1 MTRVPNSF
9 SGAAQLAGVA
19 LEGAAARRPL
29 FALPVEAGL
38 PGLFAADFPGA
49 GFLYHDYAVYR
60 RDREAA
66 EAGAVAGATLSFAV
80 GPAAEDGPYDLAVV
94 FFPKG
99 KEAASCA
106 FAAVSRGLEAGARV
120 MVVGSK
126 RSGVR
131 AAGRLIEAAIG
142 PVTDTRSARHCV
154 LVEAGKT
161 VDTPPEPE
169 AIEYTAAVLGHE
181 VHVVSL
187 PGVFSHGRLD
197 DGTRFLLD
205 NLPPLGSRRALDWG
219 CGCGVIGAALLLS
232 GRAKEVDFV
241 DSGVMSLEATRR
253 TLAANELDAADVH
266 ASDIL
271 SDVRGRY
278 DLIISNP
285 PFHSGQRTDF
295 AVTENLVREARRH
308 LTRAGRLLIVISAF
322 IKCEPWFRESLG
334 PYRIIA
340 DNGRYRIIE
349 GQRRRR
355 RHDT

>member
-1 MTRVPNSF
+1 MTHVPNVF
-9 SGAAQLAGVA
+9 SGAAQLAGMA

-49 GFLYHDYAVYR
+49 HFLYHDYVVYR

-66 EAGAVAGATLSFAV
+66 EAGAAAGATLSFAV
-80 GPAAEDGPYDLAVV
+80 EPAAEGGPYDLAVV
-94 FFPKG
+94 FFPKS
-99 KEAASCA
+99 KEAASFV

-120 MVVGSK
+120 MIVGSK

-131 AAGRLIEAAIG
+131 AADRLIEAAIG
-142 PVTDTRSARHCV
+142 PVTDRRSGRHCV
-154 LVEAGKT
+154 LVEAAKT

-169 AIEYTAAVLGHE
+169 AIEYAASILGRE
-181 VHVVSL
+181 VRVVSL

-205 NLPPLGSRRALDWG
+205 NLPPLRSRRALDWG

-232 GRAKEVDFV
+232 DRAKQVDFV

-253 TLAANELDAADVH
+253 TLAANGLEGEGVH
-266 ASDIL
+266 ASDVF

-308 LTRAGRLLIVISAF
+308 LTRAGRLLIVISSF
-322 IKCEPWFRESLG
+322 IKCGPWFRESLG
-334 PYRIIA
+334 PHRIIA
-340 DNGRYRIIE
+340 DNGRFRIIE
-349 GQRRRR
+349 ARRRR
-355 RHDT
+355 RPQDT